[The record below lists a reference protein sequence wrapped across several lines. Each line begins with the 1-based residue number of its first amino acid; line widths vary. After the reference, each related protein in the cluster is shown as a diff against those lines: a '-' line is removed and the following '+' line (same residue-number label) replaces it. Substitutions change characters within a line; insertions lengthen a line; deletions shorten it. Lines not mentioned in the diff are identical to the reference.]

1 MKRSGFAP
9 STKYSSFARPT
20 FKALSNKP
28 LKQRKRIKARRKS
41 IPASENAYYR
51 RVAALPCA
59 ECGIEGWSQ
68 VAHSNRQ
75 QDGKGLGLKANYKAT
90 FPLCCT
96 RPSEIGCHVR
106 HDQCIGMT
114 REEADERTVRYI
126 ADTQE
131 KLGE

>member
-1 MKRSGFAP
+1 MLTSKKFASACRNAPAPLSEKPQKLRKPMKR
-9 STKYSSFARPT
+9 
-20 FKALSNKP
+20 
-28 LKQRKRIKARRKS
+28 RRKS
-41 IPASENAYYR
+41 VPAHENAHYR

-68 VAHSNRQ
+68 VAHSNRR
-75 QDGKGLGLKANYKAT
+75 QDGKGLGIKAHYLAT

-114 REEADERTVRYI
+114 REEADERTERYI
-126 ADTQE
+126 AETHR
-131 KLGE
+131 KLGIA